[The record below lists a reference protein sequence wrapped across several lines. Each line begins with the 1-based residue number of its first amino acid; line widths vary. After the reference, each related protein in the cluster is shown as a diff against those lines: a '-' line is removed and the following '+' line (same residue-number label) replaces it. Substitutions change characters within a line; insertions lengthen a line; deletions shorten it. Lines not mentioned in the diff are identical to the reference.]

1 MLMNISKNCKWFVVF
16 AFVALATPQ
25 NNALAQP
32 WQWIKKEV
40 YRVLADTASKEKP
53 RFIAYPTIAYTPE
66 TSWEFGISA
75 LLLYHAKRD
84 TTNRLSEIS
93 AFTFVTLENQ
103 FGLWVDNALYSHRN
117 RWFLLGRTRWQQ
129 FPLYFYGIGPET
141 NATDKILINGNSL
154 TMRQRLLRQVK
165 GQFYIGLETDLQ
177 RLGSVSVTPEPGAV
191 GLNSPLGIAGS
202 TNLGLGIGM
211 VYDTRHNILNV
222 RDGLFA
228 ELGFLRYDDTWGSDF
243 NFTTFFV
250 ESRVFRPIRKNQ
262 VFAAQLYGV
271 FSQGD
276 VPFNQ
281 LALMGGETLMRGYY
295 TGRYRDRNYIG
306 TQVEYRW
313 LPLPFS
319 RRFGATVFGGLGNVA
334 PKIQDF
340 SLKNFVW
347 AAGVGGR
354 FLIFPKKDVF
364 TRIDI
369 GFTEEGSG
377 FYFYVGEAF

>member
-1 MLMNISKNCKWFVVF
+1 MYRKIRILSTIVF
-16 AFVALATPQ
+16 FCILTFDPF
-25 NNALAQP
+25 NHIFAQP
-32 WQWIKKEV
+32 WKWIKNEA
-40 YRVLADTASKEKP
+40 YRILADTASKEKP

-93 AFTFVTLENQ
+93 AFTFITLENQ
-103 FGLWVDNALYSHRN
+103 FGLWLDNALYSHKN
-117 RWFLLGRTRWQQ
+117 RWFLLGRVRWQQ

-141 NATDKILINGNSL
+141 VADNKVLINGNSL
-154 TMRQRLLRQVK
+154 MARQRLLRQVK
-165 GQFYIGLETDLQ
+165 GKFYIGLETDLQ
-177 RLGSVSVTPEPGAV
+177 RLGNVSASPEPTEV
-191 GLNSPLGIAGS
+191 GLDRPTGIAGS
-202 TNLGLGIGM
+202 TNYGLGLGM

-228 ELGFLRYDDTWGSDF
+228 EFGFLRYDDAWGSDY
-243 NFTTFFV
+243 NFTSFFV

-271 FSQGD
+271 FAQGD

-334 PKIQDF
+334 PKIRDF
-340 SLKNFVW
+340 NAKNIVW
-347 AAGVGGR
+347 AAGAGGR
-354 FLIFPKKDVF
+354 FLIFPRKDVF
-364 TRIDI
+364 TRVDV

-377 FYFYVGEAF
+377 FYFYIGEAF